1 MKLYSFHLSS
11 ASIRIRLSLEYK
23 KIDYK
28 LIEVDLS
35 KGAHQTGG
43 YHELNPQ
50 KLVPTLVDGDVTLT
64 QSIAIIEYLEEK
76 YPDRYPLIPE
86 SPEDRARVRS
96 ICQFIASE
104 MQPLTNAR
112 VRLYMTSHH
121 VTPQD
126 IHAWCVHWIRS
137 GLEILEAI
145 LVNESKKGRYC
156 YGDKPTIAD
165 VFLASQLFLARRF
178 ISDFNHYP
186 RIMYLDNIISQVP
199 GFKKVLEQSYLG
211 V

>member
-1 MKLYSFHLSS
+1 MDLYSFHLSS

-23 KIDYK
+23 QINYN

-35 KGAHQTGG
+35 RSAHRTGA

-50 KLVPTLVDGDVTLT
+50 ELVPTLVDGDIVLT
-64 QSIAIIEYLEEK
+64 QSTAIVEYLEEK
-76 YPDRYPLIPE
+76 YPDRYPLIPA

-112 VRLYMTSHH
+112 VRFYMSNNN
-121 VTPQD
+121 VSPQD
-126 IHAWCVHWIRS
+126 IHAWCVHWIQS
-137 GLEILEAI
+137 GLEVLEAI
-145 LVNESKKGRYC
+145 LHNESKKGIYC

-165 VFLASQLFLARRF
+165 VFLASQLFLSRRF

-186 RIMYLDNIISQVP
+186 RIMYLDKIISQVP